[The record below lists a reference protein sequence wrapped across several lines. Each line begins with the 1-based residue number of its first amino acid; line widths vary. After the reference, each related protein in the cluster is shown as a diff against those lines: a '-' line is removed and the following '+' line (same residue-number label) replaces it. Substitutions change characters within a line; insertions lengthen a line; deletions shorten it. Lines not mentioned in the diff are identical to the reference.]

1 MGRELC
7 IFWRESEIRVWFN
20 ISLFCEV
27 LALLLVLIGIITDAL
42 NRTLVLESMSWF
54 LLAIFLS
61 LSAAAPLV
69 KSAVAKHLY

>member
-27 LALLLVLIGIITDAL
+27 LALLLALIGIITDAL
-42 NRTLVLESMSWF
+42 YRILVLESMSWF